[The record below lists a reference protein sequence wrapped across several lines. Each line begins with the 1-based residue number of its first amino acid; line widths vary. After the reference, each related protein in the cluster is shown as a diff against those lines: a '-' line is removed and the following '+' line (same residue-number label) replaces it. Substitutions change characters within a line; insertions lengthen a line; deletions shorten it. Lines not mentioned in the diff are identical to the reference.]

1 MGDVSSRVPLILI
14 AFGMILFIV
23 SIILMII
30 GEALASLLSAAL
42 GFTSLTVGAD
52 MYRSFRKT

>member
-1 MGDVSSRVPLILI
+1 MSSRVPLILI
-14 AFGMILFIV
+14 AFGMILFVV
-23 SIILMII
+23 SIVLMVI

-52 MYRSFRKT
+52 LYRSFRKT